1 MNDKHIHP
9 PRLVQWFL
17 HRMSLYEEDFL
28 WDGDLEE
35 EYRERAAESGWKKA
49 RIWYSCQVLKSI
61 PFYINYLIY
70 WSFIMLKN
78 YLVTA
83 LRNIRRQK
91 GYSFLNIAGLAIG
104 ITCFILISLYVQNE
118 LSYDKHHKEADQIY
132 RVCSEHPFVYHG
144 KNQSAITPAPLA
156 PALVEDLPEV
166 VSSVRFTDDSNVLLS
181 TDDNKF
187 LEESVYF
194 ASPGI
199 FNVFSFQLLKGDPQ
213 NMLTEPYSLILS
225 ERMAEKYFGD
235 ENPVGKI
242 LKFEDR
248 HDFKVTG
255 VVKNMPNNSH
265 FIADFIAP
273 FKTYGSIYNQDFTS
287 WMQSGYYT
295 YIKLRENTDPK
306 ELEDKL
312 QGYMERAFRKGQN
325 REGFRFFLQPLTK
338 IHLHSDLI
346 GEIGV
351 NNDIKNIYIFGFI
364 AFLILIIACINY
376 MNLITARSSKRSK
389 EVGIRKVV
397 GAQRSQVIKQFFGES
412 IILTSLALLFS
423 LFLVRLIL
431 PVFNRFVERDLSL
444 DLIKNPQFSLW
455 LVGILVFTGILA
467 GCYPALVL
475 SSFKPVSI
483 LRGWVKKRSQGIS
496 LRNILVVVQ
505 FSISITLV
513 ICTLVIRN
521 QLHYIKNRDVGYRK
535 DQIITMRIRDPQIS
549 RNLHRIKNEL
559 REHSKV
565 VSVSSSSNL
574 PHRITSLTRAS
585 TPQAAE
591 NEFFAM
597 YQSTV
602 DYDFIDL
609 FEIELVKGRNFS
621 RDFPSDDEDTFLV
634 NETAVKALGYSQ
646 PLGKEIVTPVHG
658 GGERRGRIIGVMK
671 DFNMLSLHQSI
682 EPLGLALDPE
692 GRQRYLSIK
701 IRGLDIPET
710 IKFIREKMEVVSS
723 IYPFEYQFFD
733 DVFARVYENEQKT
746 GKMFNTFTLLALV
759 IACLGLLGL
768 TSFATEQRTK
778 EIGIRKILGS
788 SISGIIVLL
797 SKEFTKWVLLSNI
810 FAWPVAYFVMNRWLE
825 NFAYRVRIDLGTF
838 FISGFL
844 TLMMA
849 LLTVSFQSTKAAHA
863 NPVDSLRYE

>member
-1 MNDKHIHP
+1 
-9 PRLVQWFL
+9 
-17 HRMSLYEEDFL
+17 
-28 WDGDLEE
+28 
-35 EYRERAAESGWKKA
+35 
-49 RIWYSCQVLKSI
+49 
-61 PFYINYLIY
+61 
-70 WSFIMLKN
+70 MLKN
-78 YLVTA
+78 YLITA

-91 GYSFLNIAGLAIG
+91 GYSFLNITGLAIG

-118 LSYDKHHKEADQIY
+118 LSYDKYHKDSDKIY

-156 PALVEDLPEV
+156 PALVGDLPEV

-181 TDDNKF
+181 ADDNKF

-199 FNVFSFQLLKGDPQ
+199 FNVFSFHLLKGDPQ
-213 NMLTEPYSLILS
+213 NVLTDPYSLVLS

-235 ENPVGKI
+235 EDPVGKI

-255 VVKNMPNNSH
+255 VVKDMPKNSH

-273 FKTYGSIYNQDFTS
+273 FKTYGSIYNQDFSS

-295 YIKLRENTDPK
+295 YIKLRENTDSK
-306 ELEDKL
+306 ELEGKL
-312 QGYMERAFRKGQN
+312 QGYMEKAFRDGQD
-325 REGFRFFLQPLTK
+325 REGFRYFLQPLTK

-346 GEIGV
+346 GEISV
-351 NNDIKNIYIFGFI
+351 NNDIKSIYIFSFI

-376 MNLITARSSKRSK
+376 MNLITARSSKRGK

-397 GAQRSQVIKQFFGES
+397 GARRSQVIKQFFGES
-412 IILTSLALLFS
+412 IILASLALLFS

-431 PVFNRFVERDLSL
+431 PVFNTFVERNLRL
-444 DLIKNPQFSLW
+444 NLIKDPQFSLW

-483 LRGWVKKRSQGIS
+483 LRGWVKKRPQGIS

-535 DQIITMRIRDPQIS
+535 DQIITMRVRNPQIG
-549 RNLHRIKNEL
+549 RNLPLIKNEL
-559 REHSKV
+559 REHSSV
-565 VSVSSSSNL
+565 VSVCSSSNL
-574 PHRITSLTRAS
+574 PHRITDLTPAR
-585 TPQAAE
+585 TPQAAK
-591 NEFFAM
+591 NESFAM

-602 DYDFIDL
+602 DYDFVDL
-609 FEIELVKGRNFS
+609 FEIDIVKGRNFS
-621 RDFPSDDEDTFLV
+621 RDFPSDSEGAFLV

-671 DFNMLSLHQSI
+671 DFNMLSLHQNI
-682 EPLGLALDPE
+682 EPLGLTLDAE

-701 IRGLDIPET
+701 IRGTDIPEI

-733 DVFARVYENEQKT
+733 DVFARVYHNEQKA

-778 EIGIRKILGS
+778 EIGIRKVLGS

-797 SKEFTKWVLLSNI
+797 SKEFTKWVLLANI
-810 FAWPVAYFVMNRWLE
+810 FAWPVAYFVMNRWLQ
-825 NFAYRVRIDLGTF
+825 NFAFRVRIDPGTF
-838 FISGFL
+838 VISGFL

>member
-1 MNDKHIHP
+1 
-9 PRLVQWFL
+9 
-17 HRMSLYEEDFL
+17 MSMYEEDFL
-28 WDGDLEE
+28 WTGDLEE
-35 EYRERAAESGWKKA
+35 EFRERAAGGGWKKA
-49 RIWYSCQVLKSI
+49 RIWYSYQVLKSV
-61 PFYINYLIY
+61 PFYFKYLIY
-70 WSFIMLKN
+70 WSVIMLKN
-78 YLVTA
+78 YLITA

-118 LSYDKHHKEADQIY
+118 LSYDRYHKDSDRIY

-144 KNQSAITPAPLA
+144 KNQSAITQAPLA

-166 VSSVRFTDDSNVLLS
+166 VSSVRFTDASNVLLS
-181 TDDNKF
+181 ADDNKF
-187 LEESVYF
+187 FGESVYF

-199 FNVFSFQLLKGDPQ
+199 FDVFSFQLLKGAPQ
-213 NMLTEPYSLILS
+213 TVLTEPSSLVLS

-235 ENPVGKI
+235 EDPVGKI
-242 LKFEDR
+242 LRFEDR

-255 VVKNMPNNSH
+255 VIKNMPKNSH

-273 FKTYGSIYNQDFTS
+273 FKTCGSIYNLDFSS

-325 REGFRFFLQPLTK
+325 REGFHYFLQPLTK

-346 GEIGV
+346 AEISV

-376 MNLITARSSKRSK
+376 MNLITARSSKRGK

-397 GAQRSQVIKQFFGES
+397 GARRSQVIKQFFGES
-412 IILTSLALLFS
+412 IILSTLALLSS

-431 PVFNRFVERDLSL
+431 PVFNRFVERELSL
-444 DLIKNPQFSLW
+444 NLIKNPQFSLW
-455 LVGILVFTGILA
+455 LVGILVFTGIFA

-483 LRGWVKKRSQGIS
+483 LRGWAKKRSQGIS
-496 LRNILVVVQ
+496 LRNMLVVVQ

-535 DQIITMRIRDPQIS
+535 DQIITMRVRDPQI
-549 RNLHRIKNEL
+549 RENLNLIKNEL
-559 REHSKV
+559 REHSSV

-574 PHRITSLTRAS
+574 PHRITNLTPAK

-591 NEFFAM
+591 NESFAM

-609 FEIELVKGRNFS
+609 FEIDIVEGRNFS
-621 RDFPSDDEDTFLV
+621 REFPSDSEDALLV
-634 NETAVKALGYSQ
+634 NETAVKALGYPQ
-646 PLGKEIVTPVHG
+646 PLGKEIITPVHG
-658 GGERRGRIIGVMK
+658 GGERRERIIGVMK

-682 EPLGLALDPE
+682 EPLRLALDPE
-692 GRQRYLSIK
+692 GRQPYLSIK
-701 IRGLDIPET
+701 IRGSDIPET
-710 IKFIREKMEVVSS
+710 IKFIREKMEVFSS

-733 DVFARVYENEQKT
+733 DVFARVYETEQKT

-778 EIGIRKILGS
+778 EIGIRKVLGS

-797 SKEFTKWVLLSNI
+797 SREFTKWVLLANI
-810 FAWPVAYFVMNRWLE
+810 FAWPVAYFVMSRWLQ

-838 FISGFL
+838 VISGFL
-844 TLMMA
+844 TLLMA

-863 NPVDSLRYE
+863 NPADSLRYE